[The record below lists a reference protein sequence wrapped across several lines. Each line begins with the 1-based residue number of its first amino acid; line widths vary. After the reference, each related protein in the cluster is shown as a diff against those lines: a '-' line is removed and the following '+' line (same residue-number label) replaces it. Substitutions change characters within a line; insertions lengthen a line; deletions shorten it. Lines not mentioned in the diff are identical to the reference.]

1 MPDFADACTRVEDL
15 LWRQYR
21 IRVVTRNVPDPSTG
35 DLDGAEIHIDY
46 EVEPEMRLFLLAHL
60 FGHTVQWNASPRSFE
75 LGQPHQPPVPEERIA
90 ELVEYEREAARY
102 GLALLREAGLIQFDQ
117 WLSDFTEC
125 DMCYLAN
132 YYRTGE
138 SGNFRLFWQDA
149 AEVMTPATIPDFEP
163 ARRVFRLDGIVI

>member
-1 MPDFADACTRVEDL
+1 MADFAGACSRVEDH

-46 EVEPEMRLFLLAHL
+46 AADDELRLFLLAHL

-75 LGQPHQPPVPEERIA
+75 LGRPHTPPVPEDRIA

-102 GLALLREAGLIQFDQ
+102 GLSLLREAGIMNLDQ
-117 WLSDFTEC
+117 WFSDFTAC
-125 DMCYLAN
+125 DMDYLAN
-132 YYRTGE
+132 YYRSGVC
-138 SGNFRLFWQDA
+138 GNFREFWIDGA
-149 AEVMTPATIPDFEP
+149 DLMTAATIPEFEP
-163 ARRVFRLDGIVI
+163 AQRVFRLDGIVI